1 MVVLYFLRLIRI
13 WNSLLVLASVFIG
26 ILFAGVLSPAAP
38 VVLACVSAFLIA
50 SGGYGVNDYFDYRID
65 LVNKPLRPI
74 PRGDLKRMHALVV
87 SLLLMGAG
95 IVIAHLIS
103 GELGLVAA
111 ATAGLLILYSY
122 VLKRLVFVGNLV
134 VSLLCGLVFVYG
146 GMSVGKIGPTLV
158 PAAFSFLFHLGR
170 EILKDVEDVEGDRKG
185 GAHTIPVRSGRR
197 LAIILSTLIYLLLI
211 ALTPVPYATG
221 MYSWRYLISVVVLVD
236 VSLMLTT
243 IYVWRRD
250 ANYGT
255 ANRVLKLIMPL
266 GLLSLY
272 LGR

>member
-1 MVVLYFLRLIRI
+1 MVGLSFLKLIRI

-26 ILFAGVLSPAAP
+26 VLFTETLSPAAP
-38 VVLACVSAFLIA
+38 IVLSCVSAFFIA

-74 PRGDLKRMHALVV
+74 PRGDLKRMHAVVV
-87 SLLLMGAG
+87 SLLFMGTG
-95 IVIAHLIS
+95 VVIAHFIS
-103 GELGLVAA
+103 GRLGLVAA
-111 ATAGLLILYSY
+111 AAAGLLILYSY
-122 VLKRLVFVGNLV
+122 VLKRLVFVGNFV
-134 VSLLCGLVFVYG
+134 VSLLCGLAFVYG

-185 GAHTIPVRSGRR
+185 GAHTIPIRFGRR
-197 LAIILSTLIYLLLI
+197 SAIILYTLIYLLLI
-211 ALTPVPYATG
+211 ALTPFPYLRG
-221 MYSWRYLISVVVLVD
+221 IYSWRYLISVVVLVD
-236 VSLMLTT
+236 LSLILT
-243 IYVWRRD
+243 IMYVWRRD
-250 ANYGT
+250 ANYGI

-266 GLLSLY
+266 GLFSLY